1 MLHLVYESSL
11 CRREARQLDVLVAR
25 VLARRRVRGIL
36 DSIGRRLAQLNLNHR
51 STRCTR
57 TLRGENCDTAE
68 RCSARR
74 RIDQKGARHRVRTV
88 VDVRHRV
95 DEVPPAHKCG
105 TKLLP
110 CLHPQH
116 VQT

>member
-11 CRREARQLDVLVAR
+11 CRREARQLDVRVAR
-25 VLARRRVRGIL
+25 VLARRRVRGML
-36 DSIGRRLAQLNLNHR
+36 DSLGRRL
-51 STRCTR
+51 TRCTR
-57 TLRGENCDTAE
+57 TLRGGNCATAE

-74 RIDQKGARHRVRTV
+74 RINQKDARHLA
-88 VDVRHRV
+88 RV
-95 DEVPPAHKCG
+95 DEVPPVHECG

-116 VQT
+116 VRT